1 MLYSVWP
8 ECISR
13 MQGYFASICKTLSV
27 SRRPQEMQDSTDATL
42 SREMV
47 EVDGSSMTV
56 RRKTG
61 SLNYLSRKKPTKSK
75 KGSSA
80 YKNFYAGKKQET
92 KHGRFLVLK
101 GRRTKKSIL
110 KPLEPK
116 SFQKGAPGGGES
128 KAEVVRHVGKHVQ
141 SKTVVACTDAGKGL
155 LAGLADK
162 KIPVAPARHSID
174 ELTPTHTF
182 TLSRMTGGQRRMLKS
197 CASQKAKPSA
207 LVTPGG
213 TKVKVVA
220 GDNEAEA
227 EFSRIKRSLR
237 RSNQFGRTSPKYAH
251 ILPLAHKRLSDNGG
265 LNTVLQSVATYRNAR
280 FNHLGWKPS
289 MWCDVAVDKD
299 WILK

>member
-1 MLYSVWP
+1 MNLVLSYCDTPYLRHVLLNTLF
-8 ECISR
+8 IS
-13 MQGYFASICKTLSV
+13 AT
-27 SRRPQEMQDSTDATL
+27 PQEMQDSSDATL

-56 RRKTG
+56 QRKTG
-61 SLNYLSRKKPTKSK
+61 CVKYMSRKKPPKCK
-75 KGSSA
+75 KGTSE
-80 YKNFYAGKKQET
+80 YKKFYAGKKQET

-101 GRRTKKSIL
+101 GRRTKKTIL

-128 KAEVVRHVGKHVQ
+128 KSEVVRHVRKHVQ

-155 LAGLADK
+155 VAGLADQ

-182 TLSRMTGGQRRMLKS
+182 TLSRMTAGQIRMLNN
-197 CASQKAKPSA
+197 CASRKAKPSA
-207 LVTPGG
+207 VVSPGRRKVT
-213 TKVKVVA
+213 VVA

-251 ILPLAHKRLSDNGG
+251 IVPLAHKRLNDNGG
-265 LNTVLQSVATYRNAR
+265 LNTVLHSVATYRNLR
-280 FNHLGWKPS
+280 FNHIGWKPS
-289 MWCDVAVDKD
+289 MRCDVHVDKE
-299 WILK
+299 WLLK